1 MERKSSLYKRILL
14 GMVTGK
20 SRARRGNI
28 LRKVPVTLFRM
39 ACKCFIK
46 SSLDSKVSLL
56 HFAYEFHNLK
66 ILLKI
71 MIFILLN
78 LEWYFNSS
86 APADIVL

>member
-1 MERKSSLYKRILL
+1 MERKSSLYRTLL
-14 GMVTGK
+14 GMVSGE
-20 SRARRGNI
+20 SRAGRGNI